1 MTAMLRRLGAGLVA
15 LWAAATAAY
24 LALLLAP
31 GDVVDRIIGDGA
43 DTPEIRAQIVRE
55 WQLDR
60 PEAVRYLDYL
70 WRLLHGDLGTSY
82 ILQRPV
88 ADVLG
93 EQIPPTLQLALP
105 AGALGV
111 ALAVLAAVASAGD
124 RRPWLRRVLS
134 TAELTIVSTPS
145 FLIGIVLLTAFSFRL
160 GLFPVAGD
168 AGPAALVL
176 PAITLALPIAGLLGQ
191 VLRDGLDRAL
201 AEPFVVTA
209 RARGLRDRAVLA
221 RHALR
226 HALLPAITLA
236 GWQFGLLLGSA
247 VIVESVFGRP
257 GVGRVTL
264 DAVTSSDM
272 PVVLAVVILAAAV
285 HVALNTLADL
295 AYLIVDPR
303 LRRPA

>member
-1 MTAMLRRLGAGLVA
+1 VTAVLRRLGAGIVV

-24 LALLLAP
+24 AALLLAP
-31 GDVVDRIIGDGA
+31 GDVVDKIIGDGA
-43 DTPEIRAQIVRE
+43 DTPEIRAEIIRE
-55 WQLDR
+55 WGLNQ
-60 PEAVRYLDYL
+60 PEVVQYLDYL
-70 WRLLHGDLGTSY
+70 WRMAHGDLGRSY

-88 ADVLG
+88 ADVIG
-93 EQIPPTLQLALP
+93 EQILPTLHLALF
-105 AGALGV
+105 AGLLGV
-111 ALAVLAAVASAGD
+111 ALALAAAVATAGD
-124 RRPWLRRVLS
+124 RRPWLRRLLS
-134 TAELTIVSTPS
+134 TGELTIVSTPS

-168 AGPAALVL
+168 AGIAALVL
-176 PAITLALPIAGLLGQ
+176 PAVTLALPIAGLLAQ

-209 RARGLRDRAVLA
+209 RARGLRDRAVLT

-226 HALLPAITLA
+226 HALLPAVTLA

-257 GVGRVTL
+257 GIGRVTL

-285 HVALNTLADL
+285 YVVLNTFADL
-295 AYLIVDPR
+295 AYLLIDPR
-303 LRRPA
+303 LRRVA